1 MVPFPMTLNLFSRS
15 HHSVTLNISQ
25 TATDTAIVT
34 IEGEWENVPTPLN
47 GTNFNDLERPLTQNS
62 RSRYYSMSNNLK
74 MVQDIA
80 IFTMADQ

>member
-34 IEGEWENVPTPLN
+34 IEGEWETVPKLSN
-47 GTNFNDLERPLTQNS
+47 GTNFNDLE
-62 RSRYYSMSNNLK
+62 
-74 MVQDIA
+74 
-80 IFTMADQ
+80 